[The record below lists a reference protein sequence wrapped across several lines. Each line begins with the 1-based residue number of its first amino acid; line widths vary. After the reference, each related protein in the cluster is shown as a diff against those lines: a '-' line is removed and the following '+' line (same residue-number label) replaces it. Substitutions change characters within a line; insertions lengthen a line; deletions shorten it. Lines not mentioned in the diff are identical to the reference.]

1 MNTIERRQNK
11 KMEKT
16 KTPEIVEAT
25 QFNPEE
31 KEWPKQVRP
40 WNKIVP
46 RDMSWGFVDTALG
59 RMHIQAGDW
68 IVKLATGQTL
78 LVADKNYK
86 SLNIQS

>member
-1 MNTIERRQNK
+1 MTE
-11 KMEKT
+11 T
-16 KTPEIVEAT
+16 KIPEIVEAK
-25 QFNPEE
+25 QFKPEE

-59 RMHIQAGDW
+59 RMNIHAGDW